1 MAAPKEKRTMCS
13 PDGNTIEI
21 PHNAKGPKGATEGVC
36 PEAPPPD
43 PVPDP
48 VNAEAERACRDVY
61 QGTFIPPNQCDWYST
76 NSSTLLEDGRVLL
89 TFNGHYLSQW
99 DENNIMS
106 STLLSYEPVSCIDRL
121 AGDLILDPSSSR
133 CQIPLG

>member
-1 MAAPKEKRTMCS
+1 MGGCVYRKVTLLIMAISVVTLAVSTVVMAAPKEKRTMCS

-76 NSSTLLEDGRVLL
+76 NS
-89 TFNGHYLSQW
+89 
-99 DENNIMS
+99 
-106 STLLSYEPVSCIDRL
+106 
-121 AGDLILDPSSSR
+121 
-133 CQIPLG
+133 